1 MHVRRLLAAFCLCAS
16 LPAMPVQAAERATLD
31 AVSVHLFLQ
40 KSGALSTDVTAIEGF
55 FARNFVP
62 DGKDFAEGERFDDV
76 LVRIRFTARKEI
88 FAEGPQAEVV
98 VTDSASKKVVSR
110 KRIADLYVG
119 GHGWT
124 FVPVYLA
131 GVACKPLT
139 VTVTGVTVTGGGK
152 RIVKT
157 LPFSCGE

>member
-1 MHVRRLLAAFCLCAS
+1 
-16 LPAMPVQAAERATLD
+16 MPVQAADRATLD

-40 KSGALSTDVTAIEGF
+40 KSGTLSADVTAIEGF

-62 DGKDFAEGERFDDV
+62 DGKGFADGERFNDV
-76 LVRIRFTARKEI
+76 LVRIRFTAAKEI
-88 FAEGPQAEVV
+88 FAEGQQAEVV
-98 VTDSASKKVVSR
+98 VTDSTKKVVSR

-119 GHGWT
+119 GHGWS

-131 GVACKPLT
+131 DVACRPLT
-139 VTVTGVTVTGGGK
+139 VTVTGGGK
-152 RIVKT
+152 RIVKS